1 MTKKSGDEKTAD
13 AMDEYSINA
22 KDASRLLGINEQTIK
37 RYAKADLINHA
48 RKGVGSKKKFWF
60 RQSDIDSFR
69 KELVEIVDTD
79 GRTDQDSEAL
89 VDHET
94 NQVID
99 DVFARNKKPFR
110 GWVKADWD
118 ELYSFH
124 GHGGQLT
131 EDGVLAAAEEINALR
146 DMRTK
151 FEVVARSEHA
161 STLKLFLDSLY
172 SKVRMTPKPK
182 Q

>member
-1 MTKKSGDEKTAD
+1 MTKKSGDEFNVD
-13 AMDEYSINA
+13 AKEAGEI
-22 KDASRLLGINEQTIK
+22 LGVSEQTIRRK
-37 RYAKADLINHA
+37 AEAKIIPHA
-48 RKGVGSKKKFWF
+48 RSGTGGKRKYWF
-60 RQSDIDSFR
+60 RREDLERFQQDTF
-69 KELVEIVDTD
+69 EIVDQVGSTD
-79 GRTDQDSEAL
+79 DSERT
-89 VDHET
+89 VDRET

-99 DVFARNKKPFR
+99 DIFTRNKKPFR

-118 ELYSFH
+118 ELYSLH
-124 GHGGQLT
+124 GTGGQLT